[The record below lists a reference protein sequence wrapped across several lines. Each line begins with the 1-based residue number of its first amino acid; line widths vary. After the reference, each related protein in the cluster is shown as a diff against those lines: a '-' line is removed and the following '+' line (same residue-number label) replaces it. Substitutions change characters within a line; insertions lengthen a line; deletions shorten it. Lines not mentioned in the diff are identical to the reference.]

1 MYVIQVY
8 ILCPLSRE
16 RAKYGESEK
25 EKKRKAKLKAKLLKK
40 KKNKVLKKESV

>member
-40 KKNKVLKKESV
+40 KNKVLKKESV